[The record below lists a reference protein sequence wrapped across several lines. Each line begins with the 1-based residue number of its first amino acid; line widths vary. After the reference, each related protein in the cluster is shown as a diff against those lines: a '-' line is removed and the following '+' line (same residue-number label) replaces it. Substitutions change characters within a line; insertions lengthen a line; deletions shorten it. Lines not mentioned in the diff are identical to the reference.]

1 MQIKIRS
8 YPTHS
13 LEWLKWKWLTIL
25 LIILLISIGEDAKA
39 TGPLTH
45 FWWEWI
51 LFLLPHGLWTTSFLH
66 PWNFSGS
73 WGGLTFHT
81 SGDFPNPGIK
91 LASLSSP
98 ALAGGFFTTSA
109 HLGQPLYKISSTYT
123 YLMTSSPLLSVY
135 AGEVKLYAHKMT
147 CPRICT
153 EALFIIDSN
162 IHQR

>member
-51 LFLLPHGLWTTSFLH
+51 LFLLPHGLCTTSFLH

-109 HLGQPLYKISSTYT
+109 SWDNRFIK
-123 YLMTSSPLLSVY
+123 YLQHTLTLWPQVHFLVFIQEKWNCMPTRWLVQEY
-135 AGEVKLYAHKMT
+135 AQKLY
-147 CPRICT
+147 
-153 EALFIIDSN
+153 S
-162 IHQR
+162 